1 MLNVMIIGGGKVGY
15 YLLKSIQKQHDATL
29 VEKNRRICEK
39 IAEEFGNTILCGD
52 GTSLEVLKDA
62 GIEYCDLLAA
72 VTGKDEENL
81 IICQMAKLNFGI
93 KKTIA
98 RVNNPKNIEVFK
110 KLGVDQIVCST
121 EVISNFIEMS
131 FEEGAL

>member
-1 MLNVMIIGGGKVGY
+1 MNIIIIGGGKVGY
-15 YLLKSIQKQHDATL
+15 YLLKSIQNNHDAIL
-29 VEKNRRICEK
+29 IEKNRTLCEK
-39 IAEEFGNTILCGD
+39 IAEEFSNTVLWGD

-62 GIEYCDLLAA
+62 GIDDCDILAA

-81 IICQMAKLNFGI
+81 IICQMAKLNFGM

-98 RVNNPKNIEVFK
+98 RVNNPKNIQVFK

-121 EVISNFIEMS
+121 EVISNFIELS
-131 FEEGAL
+131 FEEQMI